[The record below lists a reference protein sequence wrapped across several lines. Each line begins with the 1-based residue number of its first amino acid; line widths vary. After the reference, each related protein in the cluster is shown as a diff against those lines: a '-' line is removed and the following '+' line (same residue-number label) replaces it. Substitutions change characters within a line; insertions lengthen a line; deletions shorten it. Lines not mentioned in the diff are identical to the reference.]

1 MANYHSINTCSR
13 LEVCCYR
20 LCAVATDG
28 GQLLTMAALSH
39 GFSVCVCVCVC
50 FVCLFCVCV
59 CVCVC
64 VCEDH
69 KNCVFDITVDYSVF
83 LR

>member
-39 GFSVCVCVCVC
+39 GFSVCVCVCVLCVC
-50 FVCLFCVCV
+50 FVCVCV

-64 VCEDH
+64 V
-69 KNCVFDITVDYSVF
+69 KITKIVYLILQWITVCF
-83 LR
+83 